1 MIHYCKTET
10 SLFMLPI
17 FCANTLLL
25 SKRALRLTQKCV
37 LLILILSSLHFVVS
51 AQQNSFSKANKS
63 SNTEFNYDWRHQDSE
78 YQLNFTFD
86 TATLYAM
93 PPSPPN
99 YSLKVFQEKVYI
111 EVMHAAS
118 KIDAKLANI
127 DIKKNH
133 TGLSFNVRSRYPK
146 QAQLV
151 LDELKMAH
159 DEAQEAYW
167 SDNFFIKYSS
177 TTGADIIRHDHA
189 KYTSLSSSSLHPI
202 VEAIKNLQTNPQDT
216 REFIHIALGWI
227 QSIPYNKLEDRL
239 SSNGSGFVSPRDLLI
254 QNQGDCDSKSTLMA
268 ALLKAYN
275 QYLDIQMVYL
285 PKHAL
290 LAIKLRANDSEMTI
304 KYQGE
309 EYILLEP
316 TGPAQLPIGEVAD
329 TTKLSLQN
337 RQFTLT
343 SL

>member
-1 MIHYCKTET
+1 MLTT
-10 SLFMLPI
+10 SCALP
-17 FCANTLLL
+17 LLR
-25 SKRALRLTQKCV
+25 SKSAHRLTQFFV
-37 LLILILSSLHFVVS
+37 LLVLITSSLQAVVS
-51 AQQNSFSKANKS
+51 AQQSNFSKASKS
-63 SNTEFNYDWRHQDSE
+63 LNTEFNYNWRHQDSE
-78 YQLNFTFD
+78 YQLSFIID

-99 YSLKVFQEKVYI
+99 YNLKVFQEKVYL

-118 KIDAKLANI
+118 KIDAKIANI
-127 DIKKNH
+127 DIKKNS
-133 TGLSFNVRSRYPK
+133 TGLSFNVRSRFPNK
-146 QAQLV
+146 AQIV
-151 LDELKMAH
+151 LDELKIVH
-159 DEAQEAYW
+159 DKAQETYW
-167 SDNFFIKYSS
+167 NDNFFIKYSS

-189 KYTSLSSSSLHPI
+189 KYTSLSSNSLYPI
-202 VEAIKNLQTNPQDT
+202 VEAIRNMQTNPQDM
-216 REFIHIALGWI
+216 REFIHIALAWI

-275 QYLDIQMVYL
+275 QHLDLQMVYL

-290 LAIKLRANDSEMTI
+290 LAINIRAKDDEMTI
-304 KYQGE
+304 RSQGE

-316 TGPAQLPIGEVAD
+316 TGPAQLSLGKVAD
-329 TTKLSLQN
+329 TTKRSLQN
-337 RQFTLT
+337 HQFTLT

>member
-1 MIHYCKTET
+1 MLTTYCA
-10 SLFMLPI
+10 LPLLHSKYEYWLTRI
-17 FCANTLLL
+17 FFLLL
-25 SKRALRLTQKCV
+25 LV
-37 LLILILSSLHFVVS
+37 ISSLQFVAS
-51 AQQNSFSKANKS
+51 AQQSNFSKTSKS
-63 SNTEFNYDWRHQDSE
+63 LNTEFNYNWRHQDRE
-78 YQLNFTFD
+78 YQLSFIID

-99 YSLKVFQEKVYI
+99 YSLKVFQDKVYL

-118 KIDAKLANI
+118 KIDAKVANI
-127 DIKKNH
+127 DIKKNSS
-133 TGLSFNVRSRYPK
+133 GLSFNVSSRYTN

-151 LDELKMAH
+151 LDELKIVH
-159 DEAQEAYW
+159 DKAQEAYW

-177 TTGADIIRHDHA
+177 ATGADIIRHDHA
-189 KYTSLSSSSLHPI
+189 KYTSLSSNSLYPI
-202 VEAIKNLQTNPQDT
+202 VEAIKNMQTNPQDI
-216 REFIHIALGWI
+216 REFIHIALAWI

-268 ALLKAYN
+268 ALLKAYKQN
-275 QYLDIQMVYL
+275 IDLHMVYL

-290 LAIKLRANDSEMTI
+290 LAINLRAKDDEMTLR
-304 KYQGE
+304 YQGE

-316 TGPAQLPIGEVAD
+316 TGPAQLSLGKVAD

>member
-1 MIHYCKTET
+1 MLTTYCA
-10 SLFMLPI
+10 LPLLHSKYEYWLTRI
-17 FCANTLLL
+17 FFLLL
-25 SKRALRLTQKCV
+25 LV
-37 LLILILSSLHFVVS
+37 ISSLQFVAS
-51 AQQNSFSKANKS
+51 AQQSNFSKTSKS
-63 SNTEFNYDWRHQDSE
+63 LNTEFNYNWRHQDRE
-78 YQLNFTFD
+78 YQLSFIID

-99 YSLKVFQEKVYI
+99 YSLKVFQDKVYL

-118 KIDAKLANI
+118 KIDAKVANI
-127 DIKKNH
+127 DIKKNSS
-133 TGLSFNVRSRYPK
+133 GLSFNVSSRYPN

-151 LDELKMAH
+151 LDELKIVH
-159 DEAQEAYW
+159 DKAQEAYW

-177 TTGADIIRHDHA
+177 ATGADIIRHDHA
-189 KYTSLSSSSLHPI
+189 KYTSLSSNSLYPI
-202 VEAIKNLQTNPQDT
+202 VEAIKNMQTNPQDI
-216 REFIHIALGWI
+216 REFIHIALAWI

-268 ALLKAYN
+268 ALLKAYKQN
-275 QYLDIQMVYL
+275 IDLHMVYL

-290 LAIKLRANDSEMTI
+290 LAINLRAKDDEMTI
-304 KYQGE
+304 RYQGE

-316 TGPAQLPIGEVAD
+316 TGPAQLSLGKVAD